1 MCRLDFGPLART
13 AALNEHTTRL
23 FNRSVSET
31 AAYENKNRGLEMQE
45 NLFIGFDTFWSFL
58 HILGIVIHGRLG
70 NPVLLKKIYNYGR
83 AHPCSGV
90 AS

>member
-1 MCRLDFGPLART
+1 MART

-58 HILGIVIHGRLG
+58 HILGIIIHGRLG
-70 NPVLLKKIYNYGR
+70 NPVLLQKMFNYGR
-83 AHPCSGV
+83 TQLYPGV